1 MDTANDKKLPE
12 ELILR
17 DRLALVRTKLANERT
32 LFAYVRTSL
41 YLLTAG
47 IGILEIDSIRHLRII
62 AYLSLFFSVVL
73 FFKGFVRY
81 WQLNRR
87 LKRYVP
93 EGPFLRETPE
103 QKPPASS

>member
-1 MDTANDKKLPE
+1 MDTVNDKKPPE

-17 DRLALVRTKLANERT
+17 ERLALVRTKLANERT

-62 AYLSLFFSVVL
+62 AWLSLFFSVVL

-87 LKRYVP
+87 LKHYVS
-93 EGPFLRETPE
+93 GGSFLRDDPE
-103 QKPPASS
+103 